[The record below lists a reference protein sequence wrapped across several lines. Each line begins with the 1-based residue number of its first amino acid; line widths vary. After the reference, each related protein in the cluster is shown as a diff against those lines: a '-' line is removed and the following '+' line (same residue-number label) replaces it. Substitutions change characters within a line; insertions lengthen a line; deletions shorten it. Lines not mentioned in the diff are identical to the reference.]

1 MDHTGGW
8 KQREKYIGKNW
19 VDQAWLIGDGI
30 NSIGTNGE
38 FWEFAW

>member
-1 MDHTGGW
+1 MKDRH
-8 KQREKYIGKNW
+8 REKITEGKTW

-38 FWEFAW
+38 FWEIA